1 MNKLLKIS
9 LSTLLI
15 IFTMPSIAQLT
26 KIGNWNAYVY
36 NPNKQSPLVLYFGG
50 LGQSGTNP
58 NAIVTAG
65 LSKILYEGF
74 KPPVDWLI
82 VCPQGQYGGFDL
94 NHLRPLV
101 IEIKKK
107 YPLVDTSKIYV
118 TGISRGSDAVMGMAE
133 QFKPLGVFPVSP
145 GFIWQSAV
153 NAVVQKKIY
162 TRVWAGTAE
171 PDYYINALNYFNA
184 VKSGTDAGFI
194 ILQGKGHSGWDE
206 NVYKTAEFWS
216 HFKETKT
223 KDTIVYNLSP
233 FILPAGK
240 WSIKSTTAKTGTY
253 GIQFGRLVTM
263 NEGTFILDGPFVYT
277 IQFIKPDPPKVP
289 LQIATITIS
298 GHELQLFDN
307 GTYKCATGSFEVKW
321 NCKDAQ
327 LFINKNYTWE
337 ALKK

>member
-1 MNKLLKIS
+1 
-9 LSTLLI
+9 
-15 IFTMPSIAQLT
+15 MPSVAQLT

-74 KPPVDWLI
+74 KPPVDWLF

-171 PDYYINALNYFNA
+171 AEYYNNALNYYNA

-194 ILQGKGHSGWDE
+194 VLQGKGHSGWEE
-206 NVYKTAEFWS
+206 NVYKTEEFWS
-216 HFKETKT
+216 HFKEAKAK

-233 FILPAGK
+233 FVLPAGQ
-240 WSIKSTTAKTGTY
+240 WTIKSSTAKSGTY

-277 IQFIKPDPPKVP
+277 VQFIKPVPPKMP
-289 LQIATITIS
+289 FQISTITID
-298 GHELQLFDN
+298 GHKLQLFDN
-307 GTYKCATGSFEVKW
+307 GTYKCSTGSFAVDW
-321 NCKDAQ
+321 NCSGARILIKKD
-327 LFINKNYTWE
+327 YTWQIV
-337 ALKK
+337 KK